1 VPIRSIFLDSRFFVA
16 LGVEVVLFVL
26 GFFLPELFPVARVGL
41 MLLVALVVVDF
52 VLLYGT
58 RDGVMAARELPE
70 RLSNG
75 DVNTIGL
82 VVRNRYRFAA
92 RLDVIDEIP
101 FQFQVRD
108 FRLTVDVASGEEKN
122 AVYELRPTERGE
134 YSFGAINIYAASP
147 IGLVRRRYTFD
158 RGQIVPV
165 YPSFLQLRRYE
176 LMAHSNR
183 LTEVGVK
190 KVRRVGQT
198 LEFDQIRDYVMGD
211 DLRLVNWA
219 GTARSGELMVNQYQ
233 DERTQYVYSIIDK
246 GRAMRMPFEGMT
258 LLDYAINASLV
269 ISGVA
274 LNRGDRAGLVTFS
287 NKAPTI
293 VAAERKRTQMNRI
306 MEVLYNQTT
315 EFLESAFDLLYAT
328 VRRRLT
334 TRSLVLL
341 YTNFETMSALQRQ
354 LPYLRGIARNH
365 LLVVI
370 FFQNSELLE
379 LIARPAE
386 GVEAIYRKAI
396 AEKFVLEKKQIVR
409 ELQRYG
415 IHAVL
420 TTPKGLTVD
429 AINKYL
435 EIKARR
441 LI

>member
-1 VPIRSIFLDSRFFVA
+1 
-16 LGVEVVLFVL
+16 
-26 GFFLPELFPVARVGL
+26 
-41 MLLVALVVVDF
+41 
-52 VLLYGT
+52 
-58 RDGVMAARELPE
+58 
-70 RLSNG
+70 
-75 DVNTIGL
+75 
-82 VVRNRYRFAA
+82 
-92 RLDVIDEIP
+92 
-101 FQFQVRD
+101 
-108 FRLTVDVASGEEKN
+108 
-122 AVYELRPTERGE
+122 
-134 YSFGAINIYAASP
+134 
-147 IGLVRRRYTFD
+147 
-158 RGQIVPV
+158 
-165 YPSFLQLRRYE
+165 
-176 LMAHSNR
+176 
-183 LTEVGVK
+183 
-190 KVRRVGQT
+190 
-198 LEFDQIRDYVMGD
+198 
-211 DLRLVNWA
+211 
-219 GTARSGELMVNQYQ
+219 
-233 DERTQYVYSIIDK
+233 
-246 GRAMRMPFEGMT
+246 MRMPFEGMT